1 MAPKLPKDS
10 GRKESELM
18 FQRLLVV
25 FENEKICPEALD
37 FARGLALRMDSE
49 VTLLMLTEVPFE
61 ERSLLG
67 TKRAALSEIEKRI
80 SRELSQRGS
89 EFLKKGI
96 TLGTAIRIGNPS
108 EEFIKFLAG
117 RPPFQTIVWG
127 SSEDLQDCGQGL
139 KSHWLS
145 RLSAKLECPIITV
158 GPKKQVKETPR

>member
-1 MAPKLPKDS
+1 LQRGLQRREFAA
-10 GRKESELM
+10 M

-49 VTLLMLTEVPFE
+49 VTLLMLIEMPFQ

-67 TKRAALSEIEKRI
+67 TKRAALMEIEKRI
-80 SRELSQRGS
+80 SRDLSQRGS

-96 TLGTAIRIGNPS
+96 TLGTAIRVGSPA
-108 EEFIKFLAG
+108 EEFLKFLAE

-127 SSEDLQDCGQGL
+127 SSEDLQECGQGL

-145 RLSAKLECPIITV
+145 RLSAKLECPIVTV
-158 GPKKQVKETPR
+158 GPKRQERESPR